1 MNVESSSGPSLYNQA
16 QEQTSEWLEIGKIV
30 APQGLKGEVRVYPE
44 SDFPERFET
53 PGRRWLLCPGVAEPQ
68 AIQLVRG
75 YYLHGKG
82 LYVIQLAGVTNRTQ
96 AEALKDCLL
105 VVPDSDRPTLKAG
118 EFHIVDL
125 IGLQVFDQQTQ
136 TLIGYVINVFSAGND
151 LLEVEM
157 AQSSQATVL
166 IPLVKE
172 IVPVVDLPNRRLE
185 ITPPPGLLP

>member
-1 MNVESSSGPSLYNQA
+1 MNNEPSA
-16 QEQTSEWLEIGKIV
+16 QSQHQQSDQPTSAWLEVGKIV
-30 APQGLKGEVRVYPE
+30 APQGLKGEVRVYPN

-53 PGRRWLLCPGVAEPQ
+53 PGQRWLLYPRVAEPQ
-68 AIQLVRG
+68 AVELVRG

-82 LYVIQLAGVTNRTQ
+82 LYIIELAGVTNRTQ

-105 VVPDSDRPTLKAG
+105 VVPDSDRPTLEAG

-125 IGLQVFDQQTQ
+125 IGLEVFDQQTQ
-136 TLIGYVINVFSAGND
+136 TLIGSVINVFPAGND
-151 LLEVEM
+151 LLEV
-157 AQSSQATVL
+157 QRNQPSQATVL

-172 IVPVVDLPNRRLE
+172 IVPVVDLANRRLE

>member
-1 MNVESSSGPSLYNQA
+1 MNTEPSA
-16 QEQTSEWLEIGKIV
+16 QSQHQQSDEPTSAWLEIGKIV
-30 APQGLKGEVRVYPE
+30 APQGLKGEVRVYPN

-53 PGRRWLLCPGVAEPQ
+53 PGRRWLLCPRVAEPQ
-68 AIQLVRG
+68 AVELLRG

-82 LYVIQLAGVTNRTQ
+82 LYIIELAGVTNRTQ

-105 VVPDSDRPTLKAG
+105 VVPDSDRPTLEAG

-125 IGLQVFDQQTQ
+125 IGLEVFDQQTQ
-136 TLIGYVINVFSAGND
+136 TLIGSVINVFTAGND
-151 LLEVEM
+151 LLEV
-157 AQSSQATVL
+157 QRNQPSQATVL

-185 ITPPPGLLP
+185 ITPPSGLLP